1 MPATA
6 EDEQVRNEQ
15 KGDQG
20 GVRSVQRAVEIL
32 ALLSEER
39 TTLTV
44 SEVIA
49 ETGLAKTT
57 VVRMLHTL
65 EQNGLLWNTSRG
77 VTAGPGLW
85 RWAYLAKRG
94 WELPAEFRE
103 LMRDLSQRSR
113 ETVNLY
119 VTRDLRRVC
128 IAQQQGTQTLRHVVH
143 VGDELPLW
151 AGASSKV
158 LLQEAPPSLVE
169 RVAAQSPQGADVL
182 DRLRAGIE
190 RARETGHAVSHGERE
205 VGVSAVAVPVLS
217 RSGHIGSA
225 LTISGPT
232 ARFTDD
238 RIDTFVA
245 ELKDVSAQMT
255 RRGFT
260 HPFE

>member
-1 MPATA
+1 MSTTA
-6 EDEQVRNEQ
+6 AESPQVRA
-15 KGDQG
+15 DQG

-32 ALLSEER
+32 GLLSEDR
-39 TTLTV
+39 PVVTV

-65 EQNGLLWNTSRG
+65 EQNGLVWSTGRG
-77 VTAGPGLW
+77 ITAGPGLW
-85 RWAYLAKRG
+85 RWSYLARRA
-94 WELPAEFRE
+94 WDLPEEFRQ
-103 LMRDLSQRSR
+103 LMRDLSVRTA

-119 VTRDLRRVC
+119 VTRDLQRVC
-128 IAQQQGTQTLRHVVH
+128 IAQQQSTQTLRHVVH
-143 VGDELPLW
+143 VGDQLPLW

-158 LLQEAPPSLVE
+158 LLRDATPSMLE
-169 RVAAQSPQGADVL
+169 RVASMSPLGADML
-182 DRLRAGIE
+182 ERLRSGVE
-190 RARETGHAVSHGERE
+190 RASEQGYAISHGERE

-217 RSGHIGSA
+217 RTGRVGSS

-238 RIDTFVA
+238 RIETFVA
-245 ELKDVSAQMT
+245 ELKEVSAQMT

-260 HPFE
+260 HPFES